1 MDSGNSADAR
11 TRSPAP
17 LSFEYVWRECQR
29 EALTGT
35 GDGEHGMRRRR
46 IPGRM
51 RARAHRAASRAA
63 HAYAQA
69 MPREPPR
76 PLPDG
81 QDLLEAMREER
92 DNASLLAAM
101 HGERIGTL
109 VRLIRYL
116 EENGVMDG
124 TPETFGARH
133 ATQKYAYLAGEMGAP
148 VEYRFDFLEN
158 GAYSAALATDLY
170 MLERAEGGVPPFGA
184 GDAAGE
190 AFVRLVLGRGR
201 LTLQAMTFAMRDM
214 RAGMGRDEFVR
225 TMARD
230 YSRYSRRLLGW
241 AFDSV
246 LAAAGSPDSGG

>member
-1 MDSGNSADAR
+1 MDSGDTAGAR
-11 TRSPAP
+11 G
-17 LSFEYVWRECQR
+17 F
-29 EALTGT
+29 
-35 GDGEHGMRRRR
+35 GMRRRR
-46 IPGRM
+46 TTGT
-51 RARAHRAASRAA
+51 A
-63 HAYAQA
+63 
-69 MPREPPR
+69 PPR
-76 PLPDG
+76 LWPDDEDPLP
-81 QDLLEAMREER
+81 
-92 DNASLLAAM
+92 AM

-246 LAAAGSPDSGG
+246 LAAAGGPGGGRMRNPEASSSASRARGDGRSAVPGRRGRNR